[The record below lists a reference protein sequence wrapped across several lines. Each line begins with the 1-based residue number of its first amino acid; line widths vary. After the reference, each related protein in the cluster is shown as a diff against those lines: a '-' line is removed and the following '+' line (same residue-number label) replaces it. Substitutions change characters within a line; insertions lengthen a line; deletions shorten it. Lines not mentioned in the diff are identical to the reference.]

1 MDESNT
7 DSNPSTI
14 ADEDENEIPEK
25 FKLDRKKIQTA
36 TLVDENDEINQLGL
50 SVFNQADLEQ
60 GFFFK
65 YPTSFLYT
73 TSSLQNRFDRSSR

>member
-1 MDESNT
+1 MNEANT

-14 ADEDENEIPEK
+14 ADEDENHIPQK

-36 TLVDENDEINQLGL
+36 TLVDEDDEINQLGL

-60 GFFFK
+60 GPFFTKFSFFFVI
-65 YPTSFLYT
+65 YLPV
-73 TSSLQNRFDRSSR
+73 

>member
-1 MDESNT
+1 MNEANT

-14 ADEDENEIPEK
+14 ADEDENRIPEK
-25 FKLDRKKIQTA
+25 FKLDRKRIQTA

-60 GFFFK
+60 GLFLKLLFFWSYIF
-65 YPTSFLYT
+65 
-73 TSSLQNRFDRSSR
+73 RFNK